1 MAEPRT
7 PPRHSSAPHQS
18 SPVKPSDSPH
28 ESTYKLAVRF
38 YRTGPFP
45 LFVVALVFSMMFLAF
60 AIDFPKKLAQE
71 STAMPAP
78 VPQEERM
85 TRY

>member
-1 MAEPRT
+1 MIRRT
-7 PPRHSSAPHQS
+7 SQRTSWL
-18 SPVKPSDSPH
+18 SDST
-28 ESTYKLAVRF
+28 EQVRL
-38 YRTGPFP
+38 
-45 LFVVALVFSMMFLAF
+45 LFTLVVFSMMFLAF